1 MARQEDNKN
10 NFKKI
15 LKGALGV
22 GAAYLAVKNPDGAL
36 QVAGGLAEDALKERE
51 ELIKVRGEEL
61 AADKAYYRQRADIA
75 YANKTAQYETDFAAT
90 NKLDKAL
97 SSLVSASASNGASKR
112 DIAMNVLVAKG
123 IIPNTGTKID
133 DTSGIALQLNTEI
146 NKLKDVV
153 GEDGKVT
160 GYTYEGT
167 AVPNRPDYK
176 DYFNSSK
183 IQVAQASIAD
193 NSFSTMSQKLFGKD
207 DTGDAALA
215 TLQRDMDS
223 GYQEVLESDL
233 SGKSKQYQFKAGEG
247 SDSGKTD
254 EQVLVIHRGTGETI
268 DLQVPNFR
276 DGRENAIFKQIQI
289 TYDKDRDDR
298 STDFRNIINDN
309 IVANIPGIE
318 IQQFMTV
325 GTDGKV
331 SGVKPAASALVNRIS
346 SLQLEIVE
354 ANYHT
359 AGWTTQNPEDNST
372 GALISRL
379 NTEVNRRILP
389 ISSNFKFFKIDIPDI
404 GTPIEGQYVIP
415 TSIIPLYENI
425 PAQVKNSNGELV
437 NTMPYLQQEL
447 EKIVEVEG
455 ENKKA
460 TLSNIYNILDK
471 RTAEILKPVQ
481 SEEIKKDIPI
491 VSEDGNTFTIGEQSY
506 SFEKLDERLLQ
517 LDDKEKSKISE
528 SIMEAYN
535 LWKKNQEKESS
546 EVTIEK
552 QMEEVIPDIS
562 KMQLGT
568 VIEKD
573 LVTAEYLNS
582 YTKDVSFTGKEEFYA
597 GNNMMLNIG
606 DEVTTKDG
614 IKYESYV
621 DTTTDNQGREISTLK
636 FKPITIE

>member
-268 DLQVPNFR
+268 DLQVPNFK

>member
-215 TLQRDMDS
+215 TLQKDMDS